1 MNRRRFL
8 AMSAA
13 GGAVLSAGKFGIHP
27 TVAQAPQYELVDLAV
42 FADQDADGQTGSFQ
56 QISDDGVIGGYDVV
70 DGAKVLAIWDTSGQQ
85 TLLDTIGLPY
95 TEVNWMRMNGAG
107 KITALF
113 MDAESHSSETVL
125 WQEADGEGV
134 VFGSRAWVVSISPN
148 GNMSGQVKHVPTRW
162 IAGESQAIDIP
173 SGQAGGTVAA
183 INDAGDAVVLFGNQ
197 TDIISHPPV
206 LWRADGTTQ
215 QLEWPPEVVEAAETK
230 HFSATVPVMFENGD
244 FVLNYS
250 IDGEFGP
257 RPLAAIYGSG
267 VPENIQGKASLDM
280 AMIMGASGPDFMIGM
295 DQIWIDGV
303 PQPIGP
309 LVSTPVEISSTNLL
323 DINSKG
329 EIVGTAKLADGATHG
344 VLFRPV
350 G

>member
-1 MNRRRFL
+1 
-8 AMSAA
+8 MSAA
-13 GGAVLSAGKFGIHP
+13 GGAVLSAGQFGIHP

-42 FADQDADGQTGSFQ
+42 FADQDADGQTGSFRR
-56 QISDDGVIGGYDVV
+56 ISDDGVGGGYDVV

-85 TLLDTIGLPY
+85 TLLDTLGLPY
-95 TEVNWMRMNGAG
+95 TEVNGMRMNGAG

-113 MDAESHSSETVL
+113 MDAESHSSETIL
-125 WQEADGEGV
+125 WEKPDSEGTI
-134 VFGSRAWVVSISPN
+134 FGKKAWVNSISPN
-148 GNMSGQVKHVPTRW
+148 GNMGGQMQLPTRW

-173 SGQAGGTVAA
+173 NGQTEGVVQAV
-183 INDAGDAVVLFGNQ
+183 NDAGDAVVLFRNQ
-197 TDIISHPPV
+197 TDIISHPPMV
-206 LWRADGTTQ
+206 WRADGTTQ
-215 QLEWPPEVVEAAETK
+215 QLEWPAEVVEAAETK
-230 HFSATVPVMFENGD
+230 HFSADVPVMFENGD

-257 RPLAAIYGSG
+257 RPLAAIYRSG
-267 VPENIQGKASLDM
+267 VPENIQGEAPHDL
-280 AMIMGASGPDFMIGM
+280 AMIVGATGPDLMIGM

-309 LVSTPVEISSTNLL
+309 LVVTPVEMSSTYLFG
-323 DINSKG
+323 INSKG